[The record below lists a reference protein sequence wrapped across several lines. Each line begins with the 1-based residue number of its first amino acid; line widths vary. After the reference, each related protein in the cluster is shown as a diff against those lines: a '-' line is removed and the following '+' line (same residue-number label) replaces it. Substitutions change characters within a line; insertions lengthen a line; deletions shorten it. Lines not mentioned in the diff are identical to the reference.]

1 MSPTE
6 APGAGGGP
14 TAAASSAAVTTGAG
28 ATPGKIKSPADLLAI
43 KERTQK
49 ENALREDGYH
59 VLATVHMGTCGIASG
74 SREVLSAMIA
84 ELNASD
90 RLDVRVAT
98 SGCIGACEHE
108 PVMTVQVLD
117 QPKVIYG
124 DLTAEKVK
132 EVWQQH
138 IMDGRLITQYVVSL
152 GGEE

>member
-1 MSPTE
+1 MSPADGT
-6 APGAGGGP
+6 
-14 TAAASSAAVTTGAG
+14 TTGAG
-28 ATPGKIKSPADLLAI
+28 PTKIKGPADLLAI

-74 SREVLSAMIA
+74 SRAVLSTMIDQ
-84 ELNASD
+84 LTASD

-108 PVMTVQVLD
+108 PVMTVEVLD

-124 DLTAEKVK
+124 ELTADKATEIWS
-132 EVWQQH
+132 EH
-138 IMDGRLITQYVVSL
+138 IMQGRIVPKYVVSY
-152 GGEE
+152 GNES

>member
-1 MSPTE
+1 MSPADST
-6 APGAGGGP
+6 
-14 TAAASSAAVTTGAG
+14 
-28 ATPGKIKSPADLLAI
+28 GKITCAADLLAI

-49 ENALREDGYH
+49 ANALREDGYH

-74 SREVLSAMIA
+74 SRAVLSTMID
-84 ELNASD
+84 ELTASE

-108 PVMTVQVLD
+108 PVMTVEMLD

-124 DLTAEKVK
+124 DLTTDMAREI
-132 EVWQQH
+132 WQEHVMQGK
-138 IMDGRLITQYVVSL
+138 IVPKYIVNM